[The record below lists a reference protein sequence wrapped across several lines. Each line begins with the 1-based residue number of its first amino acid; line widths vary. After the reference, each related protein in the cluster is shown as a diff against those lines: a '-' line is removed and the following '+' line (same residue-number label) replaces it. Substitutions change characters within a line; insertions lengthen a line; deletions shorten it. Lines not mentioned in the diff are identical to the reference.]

1 MIPQWTYTTTSI
13 LVGSHERP
21 TWKYLTVGITLADEP
36 ISVVAKL
43 ALTWILV
50 IIIVY
55 QVE

>member
-21 TWKYLTVGITLADEP
+21 TWKYLTAGITLADEP